1 MEISAFFIL
10 QIKVQGPIDLML
22 VCLSDITCT
31 LMSSMLE
38 QVTPRKQPSKRGGLL
53 HTEVNREGYS
63 SRRRKLSYHP
73 RCQSVVTIYALLLLS
88 GAEMLVLSSGHALNL
103 SLPDWA

>member
-38 QVTPRKQPSKRGGLL
+38 QVTPKEAAKQKGWASAYRSK
-53 HTEVNREGYS
+53 
-63 SRRRKLSYHP
+63 
-73 RCQSVVTIYALLLLS
+73 
-88 GAEMLVLSSGHALNL
+88 
-103 SLPDWA
+103 